1 MRTRED
7 RAGADRMARNL
18 DRAMEA
24 LSRRLLEAAND
35 ADQTAAAG
43 RELAELVKT
52 LRQAAELR
60 QALGGGANG
69 VCTVVMEPEV
79 RACAE

>member
-60 QALGGGANG
+60 QALGGGAGG